1 MQIDL
6 GILNSGVFRISVKRG
21 RGAIGVEG
29 CGVWWRGLGPS
40 PEKKIIFCPQN
51 DKFRCILTQFLTGR
65 KHGQSTEVLGHG
77 FYGSVTKRSLQK
89 QYKNYPKIYGQT
101 KGGRSHHR
109 PP

>member
-40 PEKKIIFCPQN
+40 PEKKIF
-51 DKFRCILTQFLTGR
+51 FVR
-65 KHGQSTEVLGHG
+65 KMISLGA
-77 FYGSVTKRSLQK
+77 F
-89 QYKNYPKIYGQT
+89 
-101 KGGRSHHR
+101 
-109 PP
+109 